1 MGFFHHNQLN
11 INNQR
16 PVGLMVPYNT
26 NIIDV
31 SLKFNSRDVSLKF
44 NSRNIENDIKLIK
57 DVVVDRFLCSLINN
71 CKFVLCTGK
80 GIKKID
86 DVREKIE
93 CILSRTEL
101 SLKHVLKMLKS
112 IKENP
117 IHYFSDLNNFRYY
130 LKVRH
135 YARMTS
141 TVIDSKCF
149 INGKSVTNLGY
160 DTDNFKVLDDERLEL
175 FLNIFDRYRYN
186 NMLGEIDHFC
196 NNDWK

>member
-16 PVGLMVPYNT
+16 PVGLMFPCNT
-26 NIIDV
+26 NII
-31 SLKFNSRDVSLKF
+31 DVSLKF

-101 SLKHVLKMLKS
+101 SLKHVLKILKS
-112 IKENP
+112 VKENP

-130 LKVRH
+130 LKVRN

-149 INGKSVTNLGY
+149 INCMSVTNLGY

-175 FLNIFDRYRYN
+175 FLNIFDMYSYN
-186 NMLGEIDHFC
+186 NMLGEIDHFY